1 VSRRDGVLRVP
12 AAAVRFKP
20 TAEQLEALSPRAGDR
35 KVTAGAVAGKPA
47 GDRLWLYRNGGLTV
61 APVRVGAADGQY
73 VELLDGAVQEGTR
86 VVTRVTTADEQVS
99 RPSSASNPLLQ
110 QPRGRR

>member
-1 VSRRDGVLRVP
+1 
-12 AAAVRFKP
+12 
-20 TAEQLEALSPRAGDR
+20 
-35 KVTAGAVAGKPA
+35 VAGKPA